1 MGYFYNP
8 SMNNAYLLIGGNL
21 GDRLAN
27 LNNAIQKIELHC
39 GKIISSSTIYET
51 AAWGFTEQ
59 PPFFNQA
66 LQVETALSATE
77 LMQQLLIIELSLGR
91 ERLLPL
97 GPRNIDLD
105 IIYFNNEIIQNNIVS
120 IPHPRM
126 EQRNFVLIP
135 LNEIAP
141 TYLHPV
147 LNIPTS
153 TLLKQCKDES
163 HVYKKTIN

>member
-8 SMNNAYLLIGGNL
+8 SMNNAYRLIGGNL

-77 LMQQLLIIELSLGR
+77 LMQQLLSIELSLGR

-97 GPRNIDLD
+97 GPRSIDLD
-105 IIYFNNEIIQNNIVS
+105 IIYFNNEIIHNDIVS

-141 TYLHPV
+141 TFLHPV
-147 LNIPTS
+147 LHISTS
-153 TLLKQCKDES
+153 SLLEQCRDES
-163 HVYKKTIN
+163 HVYKKTTN

>member
-8 SMNNAYLLIGGNL
+8 SMNDAYLLIGGNL
-21 GDRLAN
+21 GDRIAN
-27 LNNAIQKIELHC
+27 LQNAIQHIEMHG
-39 GKIISSSTIYET
+39 GKIISRSAIYET

-59 PPFFNQA
+59 PPFYNQA
-66 LQVETALSATE
+66 LYVQTSLPATE
-77 LMQQLLIIELSLGR
+77 LMQQLLAIELSLGR
-91 ERLLPL
+91 KRLIPL
-97 GPRNIDLD
+97 GPRTIDID
-105 IIYFNNEIIQNNIVS
+105 IIYFNNEIIQNDVVS

-141 TYLHPV
+141 NYLHPI

-163 HVYKKTIN
+163 HVYKKSLD

>member
-39 GKIISSSTIYET
+39 GKIISISTIYET

-97 GPRNIDLD
+97 GPRTIDLD
-105 IIYFNNEIIQNNIVS
+105 IIYFNNEIIQNDIVS

-153 TLLKQCKDES
+153 TLLKQCRDES
-163 HVYKKTIN
+163 HVYKKTTN

>member
-77 LMQQLLIIELSLGR
+77 LMQQLLSIELSLGR

-97 GPRNIDLD
+97 GPRSIDLD
-105 IIYFNNEIIQNNIVS
+105 IIYFNNEIIQNDIVS

>member
-97 GPRNIDLD
+97 GPRTIDLD
-105 IIYFNNEIIQNNIVS
+105 IIYFNNEIIQNDIVS

-153 TLLKQCKDES
+153 TLLKQCRDES

>member
-39 GKIISSSTIYET
+39 GKIISSSAIYET

-66 LQVETALSATE
+66 LQVETPLSATE

-97 GPRNIDLD
+97 GPRTIDLD
-105 IIYFNNEIIQNNIVS
+105 IIYFNNEIIQNDIVS

>member
-1 MGYFYNP
+1 
-8 SMNNAYLLIGGNL
+8 MNNAYLLIGGNL

-39 GKIISSSTIYET
+39 GKIISSSAIYET

-66 LQVETALSATE
+66 LQVETPLSATE

-97 GPRNIDLD
+97 GPRTIDLD
-105 IIYFNNEIIQNNIVS
+105 IIYFNNEIIQNDIVS

>member
-97 GPRNIDLD
+97 GPRTIDLD
-105 IIYFNNEIIQNNIVS
+105 IIYFNNEIIQNDIVS

-153 TLLKQCKDES
+153 TLLKQCRDES
-163 HVYKKTIN
+163 HVYKKTTN

>member
-1 MGYFYNP
+1 M
-8 SMNNAYLLIGGNL
+8 IGGNL

-27 LNNAIQKIELHC
+27 LNNAKIEIELHC
-39 GKIISSSTIYET
+39 GKILSSSAIYET

-66 LQVETALSATE
+66 LQLETTLSATE
-77 LMQQLLIIELSLGR
+77 LMQQLLSIELSLGR

-97 GPRNIDLD
+97 GPRSIDLD
-105 IIYFNNEIIQNNIVS
+105 IIYFNNEKIQNDTVS

-141 TYLHPV
+141 NYLHPI
-147 LNIPTS
+147 LNLPTS

>member
-1 MGYFYNP
+1 
-8 SMNNAYLLIGGNL
+8 MNNAYLLIGGNL

-27 LNNAIQKIELHC
+27 LKNTTKEIELHC
-39 GKIISSSTIYET
+39 GKILSSSAIYET

-77 LMQQLLIIELSLGR
+77 LMQQLLTIELSLGR

-97 GPRNIDLD
+97 GPRSIDID
-105 IIYFNNEIIQNNIVS
+105 IIYFNSEIIQSEIVT

-141 TYLHPV
+141 NYIHPV
-147 LNIPTS
+147 LNLPTS

>member
-39 GKIISSSTIYET
+39 GKIISSSAIYET

-77 LMQQLLIIELSLGR
+77 LMQQLLSIELSLGR

-97 GPRNIDLD
+97 GPRSIDLD
-105 IIYFNNEIIQNNIVS
+105 IIYFNNEIIQNDIVS

>member
-39 GKIISSSTIYET
+39 GKIISSSAIYET

-77 LMQQLLIIELSLGR
+77 LMQQLLSIELSLGR

-97 GPRNIDLD
+97 GPRSIDLD
-105 IIYFNNEIIQNNIVS
+105 IIYFNNEIIQNDIVS

-141 TYLHPV
+141 TFLHPV
-147 LNIPTS
+147 LHIPTS

-163 HVYKKTIN
+163 HVYKKTTN

>member
-1 MGYFYNP
+1 
-8 SMNNAYLLIGGNL
+8 MNNAYLLIGGNL

-77 LMQQLLIIELSLGR
+77 LMQQLLSIELSLGR

-97 GPRNIDLD
+97 GPRTIDLD
-105 IIYFNNEIIQNNIVS
+105 IIYFNNEIIQNDIVS

-141 TYLHPV
+141 TFLHPV

>member
-1 MGYFYNP
+1 
-8 SMNNAYLLIGGNL
+8 MNNAYLLIGGNL
-21 GDRLAN
+21 GDRLGN
-27 LNNAIQKIELHC
+27 LNHAIQKIELHC
-39 GKIISSSTIYET
+39 GKIISSSAIYET
-51 AAWGFTEQ
+51 AAWGFTDQ

-77 LMQQLLIIELSLGR
+77 LMQQLLSIELSLGR

-97 GPRNIDLD
+97 GPRSIDLD
-105 IIYFNNEIIQNNIVS
+105 IIYFNNEIIQNDIVS

-141 TYLHPV
+141 TFLHPV

-153 TLLKQCKDES
+153 TLLMQCKDES
-163 HVYKKTIN
+163 HVYKKTTN

>member
-1 MGYFYNP
+1 LGYFYNP
-8 SMNNAYLLIGGNL
+8 SMNNAYLMIGGNL

-27 LNNAIQKIELHC
+27 LNNAKIEIELHC
-39 GKIISSSTIYET
+39 GKILSSSAIYET

-66 LQVETALSATE
+66 LQVETTLSATE
-77 LMQQLLIIELSLGR
+77 LMQQLLSIELSLGR

-97 GPRNIDLD
+97 GPRSIDLD
-105 IIYFNNEIIQNNIVS
+105 IIYFNNEIIQTDVVT

-126 EQRNFVLIP
+126 EQRNFVIIP

-141 TYLHPV
+141 NYLHPI
-147 LNIPTS
+147 LNLPTS
-153 TLLKQCKDES
+153 TLLKQCKDVS

>member
-1 MGYFYNP
+1 LGYFYNP

-39 GKIISSSTIYET
+39 GKIISSSAIYET

-97 GPRNIDLD
+97 GPRTIDLD
-105 IIYFNNEIIQNNIVS
+105 IIYFNNEIIQNDIVS

>member
-27 LNNAIQKIELHC
+27 LNNAKIEIELHC
-39 GKIISSSTIYET
+39 GKIISSSAIYET

-77 LMQQLLIIELSLGR
+77 LMQQLLSIELSLGR

-97 GPRNIDLD
+97 GPRSIDLD
-105 IIYFNNEIIQNNIVS
+105 IIYFNNEIIHNDIVS

-141 TYLHPV
+141 TFLHPV
-147 LNIPTS
+147 LHIS
-153 TLLKQCKDES
+153 TRSLLEQCKDES
-163 HVYKKTIN
+163 HVYKKTTN

>member
-1 MGYFYNP
+1 
-8 SMNNAYLLIGGNL
+8 MNNAYLLIGGNL

-27 LNNAIQKIELHC
+27 LNNAKIEIELHC
-39 GKIISSSTIYET
+39 GKILSSSAIYET

-77 LMQQLLIIELSLGR
+77 LMQQLLSIELSLGR

-97 GPRNIDLD
+97 GPRSIDLD
-105 IIYFNNEIIQNNIVS
+105 IIYFNNEIIQTDVVT

-126 EQRNFVLIP
+126 EQRNFVIIP

-141 TYLHPV
+141 NYLHPI
-147 LNIPTS
+147 LNLPTS

-163 HVYKKTIN
+163 YVYKKTIN

>member
-1 MGYFYNP
+1 
-8 SMNNAYLLIGGNL
+8 MNNAYLLIGGNL

-27 LNNAIQKIELHC
+27 LKNATKEIELHC
-39 GKIISSSTIYET
+39 GKILSSSAIYET

-66 LQVETALSATE
+66 LQVETVLSATE
-77 LMQQLLIIELSLGR
+77 LMHQLLNIELSLGR

-97 GPRNIDLD
+97 GPRSIDMD
-105 IIYFNNEIIQNNIVS
+105 IIYFNSEIIHSEILTV
-120 IPHPRM
+120 PHPRM

-141 TYLHPV
+141 NYLHPILHISTTAL
-147 LNIPTS
+147 LN
-153 TLLKQCKDES
+153 QCKDDS
-163 HVYKKTIN
+163 HVYKKTID

>member
-1 MGYFYNP
+1 
-8 SMNNAYLLIGGNL
+8 MNNAYLLIGGNL

-66 LQVETALSATE
+66 LQVKTALSATE
-77 LMQQLLIIELSLGR
+77 LMQQLLSIELSLGR

-97 GPRNIDLD
+97 GPRTIDLD
-105 IIYFNNEIIQNNIVS
+105 IIYFNNEIIQNDIVS

>member
-1 MGYFYNP
+1 
-8 SMNNAYLLIGGNL
+8 MNNAYLLIGGNL

-39 GKIISSSTIYET
+39 GKIISSSAIYET

-77 LMQQLLIIELSLGR
+77 LMQQLLSIELSLGR

-97 GPRNIDLD
+97 GPRSIDLD
-105 IIYFNNEIIQNNIVS
+105 IIYFNNEIIQNDIVS

>member
-1 MGYFYNP
+1 M
-8 SMNNAYLLIGGNL
+8 IGGNL

-27 LNNAIQKIELHC
+27 LNNAKIEIELHC
-39 GKIISSSTIYET
+39 GKILSSSAIYET

-66 LQVETALSATE
+66 LQVETTLSATE
-77 LMQQLLIIELSLGR
+77 LMQQLLSIELSLGR

-97 GPRNIDLD
+97 GPRSIDLD
-105 IIYFNNEIIQNNIVS
+105 IIYFNNEKIQNDTVS

-141 TYLHPV
+141 NYLHPI
-147 LNIPTS
+147 LNLPTS

>member
-1 MGYFYNP
+1 
-8 SMNNAYLLIGGNL
+8 MNNAYLLIGGNL

-97 GPRNIDLD
+97 GPRTIDLD
-105 IIYFNNEIIQNNIVS
+105 IIYFNNEIIQNDIVS

-153 TLLKQCKDES
+153 TLLKQCRDES

>member
-8 SMNNAYLLIGGNL
+8 SMNIAYLMIGGNL

-27 LNNAIQKIELHC
+27 LKNAIQKIELHC
-39 GKIISSSTIYET
+39 GEIISSSGIYET

-77 LMQQLLIIELSLGR
+77 LMQQLLSIELSLGR

-97 GPRNIDLD
+97 GPRSIDLD
-105 IIYFNNEIIQNNIVS
+105 IIYFNNEIIQTDTVS

-141 TYLHPV
+141 NYLHPV
-147 LNIPTS
+147 LHIPTS
-153 TLLKQCKDES
+153 TLLEQCKDDS

>member
-1 MGYFYNP
+1 
-8 SMNNAYLLIGGNL
+8 MNNAYLLIGGNL

-27 LNNAIQKIELHC
+27 LNNAKIEIELHC
-39 GKIISSSTIYET
+39 GKILSSSAIYET

-66 LQVETALSATE
+66 LQVETTLSATE
-77 LMQQLLIIELSLGR
+77 LMQQLLSIELSLGR

-97 GPRNIDLD
+97 GPRTIDLD
-105 IIYFNNEIIQNNIVS
+105 IIYFNNEIIQNDIVS

>member
-39 GKIISSSTIYET
+39 GKIISSSGVYET

-66 LQVETALSATE
+66 LRVETALSATE
-77 LMQQLLIIELSLGR
+77 LMQQLLTIELSMGR
-91 ERLLPL
+91 ERLIPL
-97 GPRNIDLD
+97 GPRFIDLD
-105 IIYFNNEIIQNNIVS
+105 IIYFNNEIIQTDVIT

-141 TYLHPV
+141 SYLHPI
-147 LNIPTS
+147 LNTPTS
-153 TLLKQCKDES
+153 TLLKQCNDES
-163 HVYKKTIN
+163 HVYKKTID

>member
-1 MGYFYNP
+1 
-8 SMNNAYLLIGGNL
+8 MNNAYLLIGGNL

-27 LNNAIQKIELHC
+27 LNNAKIEIELHC
-39 GKIISSSTIYET
+39 GKILSSSAIYET

-66 LQVETALSATE
+66 LQVETTLSATE
-77 LMQQLLIIELSLGR
+77 LMQQLLSIELSLGR

-97 GPRNIDLD
+97 GPRSIDLD
-105 IIYFNNEIIQNNIVS
+105 IIYFNNEIIHNDIVS

-141 TYLHPV
+141 TFLHPV
-147 LNIPTS
+147 LHISTS
-153 TLLKQCKDES
+153 SLLEQCRDES
-163 HVYKKTIN
+163 HVYKKTTN

>member
-1 MGYFYNP
+1 
-8 SMNNAYLLIGGNL
+8 
-21 GDRLAN
+21 LAN
-27 LNNAIQKIELHC
+27 LNNAKIEIELHC
-39 GKIISSSTIYET
+39 GKILSSSAIYET

-97 GPRNIDLD
+97 GPRTIDLD
-105 IIYFNNEIIQNNIVS
+105 IIYFNNEIIQNDIVS

>member
-97 GPRNIDLD
+97 GPRTIDLD
-105 IIYFNNEIIQNNIVS
+105 IIYFNNEIIQNDIVS

>member
-39 GKIISSSTIYET
+39 GKIISSSAIYET

-97 GPRNIDLD
+97 GPRTIDLD
-105 IIYFNNEIIQNNIVS
+105 IIYFNNEIIQNDIVS

>member
-27 LNNAIQKIELHC
+27 LQNAIQQIETHG
-39 GKIISSSTIYET
+39 GKIISCSSIYET
-51 AAWGFTEQ
+51 AAWGFTDQ

-66 LQVETALSATE
+66 LHIQTSLSATE
-77 LMQQLLIIELSLGR
+77 LMQQLLAIELSLGR
-91 ERLLPL
+91 ERLIPL
-97 GPRNIDLD
+97 GPRSIDID
-105 IIYFNNEIIQNNIVS
+105 IIYFNNEIIHNDVVV

-141 TYLHPV
+141 NYLHPI

-153 TLLKQCKDES
+153 TLIKQCKDES